1 MSERGQMLDGLE
13 DTVNSLRTGS
23 ENMLAQV
30 GLDQLQVVSF
40 HPLTTGIG
48 EETCCRA
55 VGSGLVRV
63 LKLFDGR
70 ERMNGTALEGSRRME
85 GIT

>member
-13 DTVNSLRTGS
+13 ETVSSLRTGS

-30 GLDQLQVVSF
+30 GPGRLPVLSF
-40 HPLTTGIG
+40 HLLTTRIG
-48 EETCCRA
+48 EETCCRT
-55 VGSGLVRV
+55 VGSRLVRV
-63 LKLFDGR
+63 LIFFGAR
-70 ERMNGTALEGSRRME
+70 ECMHGTALEGSWRME